1 MTGSAI
7 LPVKLY
13 GTLIILLAGI
23 TASLSSAQ
31 QTDDPPVPAP
41 HKFVAPKLPQPKQ
54 WHSPA
59 VKRSMV
65 GGLWMMDPNYRS
77 VLNLRNDVETSSLT
91 VTPCCLGR
99 LGLASWAP
107 LFGQKRSDHS
117 AFGA

>member
-7 LPVKLY
+7 RPVRLY

-31 QTDDPPVPAP
+31 QTDDSPMPAP

-54 WHSPA
+54 WHSPT

-107 LFGQKRSDHS
+107 LFGRKRSDHS
-117 AFGA
+117 